1 MRTALVTLNATE
13 DPRGGA
19 GGLAGVRVL
28 REGIG
33 VPVSRAIV
41 ERVRAGLDSV
51 KIPASWH
58 EELCAYPAKQT

>member
-1 MRTALVTLNATE
+1 MRTALVTLNAIE

-19 GGLAGVRVL
+19 GGLAGVRVS

-51 KIPASWH
+51 KILAS
-58 EELCAYPAKQT
+58 